1 MKQITVTNDMASQ
14 RLDKYLQ
21 RLLPAC
27 PKSLIY
33 KQLRKKNITLNS
45 SRATGNE
52 IVKTGDV
59 ISVFFSD
66 ETYEKFSKG
75 EEIDT
80 ALFEKAYASIKGM
93 GVVYEDEKIVV
104 FNKPANVLSQTADHK
119 DLSVNEYLI
128 GYLLSKGA
136 ASKESLQQFRPSV
149 CNRLDRNTS
158 GLILCSKTFEGSRYL
173 SDKISGKDLEKYYL
187 ALVSGNFNGPSEDI
201 KYVIKDEKE
210 NKLLFVTED
219 TPGAMLI
226 KTGFEP
232 VKCSG
237 EVSLVKVRL
246 YTGKSHQ
253 IRAHLSHL
261 GFPILGDRKYGNEKS
276 ASMAKRQMLHSYRT
290 VLEENID
297 LTAPMPADMLHI
309 ASSKLGISKEDS
321 I

>member
-21 RLLPAC
+21 RLLPSC

-45 SRATGNE
+45 SKATGNE
-52 IVKTGDV
+52 IVKAGDV

-66 ETYEKFSKG
+66 ETYEKFAAG
-75 EEIDT
+75 EAVNT
-80 ALFEKAYASIKGM
+80 SVFERAYTEIKGIEA
-93 GVVYEDEKIVV
+93 VYEDDKIVV
-104 FNKPANVLSQTADHK
+104 FNKPANVLSQSADNK
-119 DLSVNEYLI
+119 ALSLNEYLV
-128 GYLLSKGA
+128 GYLLAKGA
-136 ASKESLQQFRPSV
+136 VTASSLQSFRPSV

-158 GLILCSKTFEGSRYL
+158 GLILCAKTFEGSRYL
-173 SDKISGKDLEKYYL
+173 SDKIKDKDLEKYYL
-187 ALVSGNFNGPSEDI
+187 AIVAGNFTGPSIDI

-210 NKLLFVTED
+210 NKLKFVSED
-219 TPGAMLI
+219 APDAMMI

-232 VKCSG
+232 VKCSD
-237 EVSLVKVRL
+237 EISLVKVRL

-253 IRAHLSHL
+253 IRAHLARL

-290 VLEENID
+290 VLEEGTDI
-297 LTAPMPADMLHI
+297 TAPMPADMMRL
-309 ASSKLGISKEDS
+309 ASKIGIREEDTL
-321 I
+321 

>member
-21 RLLPAC
+21 RLLPSC

-45 SRATGNE
+45 SKATGNE
-52 IVKTGDV
+52 IVKAGDV

-66 ETYEKFSKG
+66 ETFDKFSAGEAVNTYVFERAYKQLKG
-75 EEIDT
+75 IE
-80 ALFEKAYASIKGM
+80 
-93 GVVYEDEKIVV
+93 VVYEDDRIVV
-104 FNKPANVLSQTADHK
+104 FNKPANVLSQSADNK
-119 DLSVNEYLI
+119 VLSVNEYLV
-128 GYLLSKGA
+128 GYLLSKE
-136 ASKESLQQFRPSV
+136 SVIPSSLQSFRPSV

-173 SDKISGKDLEKYYL
+173 SDKIRDKDLEKYYL
-187 ALVSGNFNGPSEDI
+187 ALVSGNFSGPSTDT

-210 NKLLFVTED
+210 NKLRFVSED
-219 TPGAMLI
+219 TPGAMFI

-232 VKCSG
+232 VKCSD
-237 EVSLVKVRL
+237 EISLVKVRL

-253 IRAHLSHL
+253 IRAHLSKL
-261 GFPILGDRKYGNEKS
+261 GFPILGDRKYGNETS

-290 VLEENID
+290 VLEEGIN
-297 LTAPMPADMLHI
+297 LTAPMPEDMMRLAI
-309 ASSKLGISKEDS
+309 SKLGISKEDVV
-321 I
+321 

>member
-21 RLLPAC
+21 RLLPSC

-45 SRATGNE
+45 SKATGNE

-66 ETYEKFSKG
+66 ETFEKFSAGEAVNTSVFERAYKQLKG
-75 EEIDT
+75 IE
-80 ALFEKAYASIKGM
+80 
-93 GVVYEDEKIVV
+93 VVYEDDKIVV
-104 FNKPANVLSQTADHK
+104 FNKPANVLSQSADNK
-119 DLSVNEYLI
+119 DLSVNEYLV

-136 ASKESLQQFRPSV
+136 VTPSSLQSFRPSV

-173 SDKISGKDLEKYYL
+173 SDKIRDKDLEKYYL
-187 ALVSGNFNGPSEDI
+187 ALVSGSFSGPCTDT

-210 NKLLFVTED
+210 NKLRFVSED

-232 VKCSG
+232 VKCSD
-237 EVSLVKVRL
+237 EISLVKVRL

-253 IRAHLSHL
+253 IRAHLSKL

-276 ASMAKRQMLHSYRT
+276 ASMAKRQMLHSYKT
-290 VLEENID
+290 VLETGID
-297 LTAPMPADMLHI
+297 LTAHMPEDMMRLAI
-309 ASSKLGISKEDS
+309 SKLDISKEDVV
-321 I
+321 